1 MNVPL
6 LDLGP
11 QYQGLKT
18 EIDAAVLEVLAS
30 TQYIMG
36 AKVEALESEIAQ
48 YSGVKHAIGVSS
60 GTDALLIAL
69 MALDIKPG
77 DIVLTTTYSFFA
89 TAGVIARLNATPV
102 FLDIDPLTY
111 NLDPDALR
119 HWFDTHPAELP
130 NVKAI
135 IPVHLYGQCVDMDP
149 ILAVAGQYDIPV
161 IEDAAQA
168 IGATYP
174 SERGEQKAGSMGLA
188 GCFSFFPSKNLGG
201 VGDGGM
207 VITDNDEFARKLR
220 MLRNHGM
227 DPKYYHAIIGG
238 NFRLDP
244 IQAAVLSVKLPHLET
259 WHAQRRKNA
268 ERYDEQLNTLG
279 LKPPHIAYTRDHHIY
294 NQYTLTLP
302 EDSGNTRDELR
313 AHLTDHTIGHDVYY
327 PLAFH
332 QQACF
337 QHLGYEP
344 GDFPVAEKAAAST
357 IAIPIY
363 PDLTN
368 DMQEYVIE
376 TFVNFY
382 Q

>member
-18 EIDAAVLEVLAS
+18 EIDTAVLEVLAS

-36 AKVEALESEIAQ
+36 AKVEALEAEVAQ

-77 DIVLTTTYSFFA
+77 DLVLTTTYSFFA
-89 TAGVIARLNATPV
+89 TAGVIARLNAIPV
-102 FLDIDPLTY
+102 FLDIDPLTF
-111 NLDPDALR
+111 NLDPEALLQ
-119 HWFDTHPAELP
+119 WFDKHPSDIP

-135 IPVHLYGQCVDMDP
+135 LPVHLYGQCVDMDS
-149 ILAVAGQYDIPV
+149 ILATAGHYNIPV

-174 SERGEQKAGSMGLA
+174 SAQGEQKAGSMGLA

-207 VITDNDEFARKLR
+207 VITNDDEFAHKLR

-227 DPKYYHAIIGG
+227 EPKYYHAMIGG

-259 WHAQRRKNA
+259 WHEQRRRNA

-279 LKPPHIAYTRDHHIY
+279 LRTPHIAYTRDHHIY

-302 EDSGNTRDELR
+302 EDSGKTRDELR
-313 AHLTDHTIGHDVYY
+313 TYLTDHSVGHDVYY

-332 QQACF
+332 QQECF
-337 QHLGYEP
+337 QHLGYKL

-363 PDLTN
+363 PDLTEE
-368 DMQEYVIE
+368 MQEHVIQALID
-376 TFVNFY
+376 FY